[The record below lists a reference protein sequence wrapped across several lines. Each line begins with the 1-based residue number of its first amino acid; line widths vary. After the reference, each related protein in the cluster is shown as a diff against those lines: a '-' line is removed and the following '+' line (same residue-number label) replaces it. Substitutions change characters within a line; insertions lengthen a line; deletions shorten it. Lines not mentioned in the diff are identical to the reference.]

1 MSDDATPCRTG
12 WCRSGNVCLKTGT
25 CAETGSGCTACATG
39 ESCVKDGAASKCA
52 AIVGADQLDAY
63 PPILGAVT
71 RIVAG
76 KNGALAVVAYDRQ
89 RGNLLVSRYASAK
102 WTTTLVDGETGD
114 RSASS
119 AVDTGDVGI
128 GANAAFADDG
138 TLWISY
144 VNGSTEELRVVPVAA
159 NGAIGTRE
167 IVDDGFDPLWTDG
180 KHLVGDDSAIA
191 VDASGTLTV
200 AYQDATA
207 GALRTAVGTAVAGGT
222 HRWSRKSSAITQSL
236 GGFFPSIVSASPLS
250 IAHFTRRADRAE
262 RTIVGDV
269 VLTNP

>member
-1 MSDDATPCRTG
+1 M
-12 WCRSGNVCLKTGT
+12 CLKAGT
-25 CAETGSGCTACATG
+25 CAEPGSGCATCATG

-52 AIVGADQLDAY
+52 AVVGADQLDSY

-76 KNGALAVVAYDRQ
+76 KGGALAVVAYDRQ
-89 RGNLLVSRYASAK
+89 RGNLLVARYASAR

-114 RSASS
+114 RGANT
-119 AVDTGDVGI
+119 AVDTGDVGV
-128 GANAAFADDG
+128 GANAVFADDG

-144 VNGSTEELRVVPVAA
+144 VNGSTEDLRVVPVAP
-159 NGAIGTRE
+159 NGTVGTRE
-167 IVDDGFDPLWTDG
+167 LVDDGFDPTWADG

-207 GALRTAVGTAVAGGT
+207 GTLRTAVGTAVAGGT
-222 HRWSRKSSAITQSL
+222 HRWTRKSSAITQSL
-236 GGFFPSIVSASPLS
+236 AGFFPSIVSASPLS
-250 IAHFTRRADRAE
+250 VAHFTRRADRAE

-269 VLTNP
+269 VITNP